1 MRVYD
6 PLMKYLDECGIQTVT
21 LTYSE
26 IEKSSTENC
35 PSQLIKEV
43 NGGAIIKTDIRKL
56 HRG

>member
-21 LTYSE
+21 LTYS
-26 IEKSSTENC
+26 STENC

-43 NGGAIIKTDIRKL
+43 NGGAIIKTDIHKL
-56 HRG
+56 RRG